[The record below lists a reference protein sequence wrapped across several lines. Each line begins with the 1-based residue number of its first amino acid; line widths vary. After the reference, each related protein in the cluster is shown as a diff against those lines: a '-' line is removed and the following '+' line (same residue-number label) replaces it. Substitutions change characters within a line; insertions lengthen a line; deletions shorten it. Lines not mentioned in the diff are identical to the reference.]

1 MKAVIWIIYLL
12 LAFGTT
18 LFLRRIGVRSIGF
31 ATGTLAGLIY
41 FLAIPLF
48 IVMFTGQLES
58 PFFAAD
64 DYDPFT
70 DLDTT
75 SVLFLGWLAVLAAC
89 VVSRRN
95 SSRKINSDNTIR
107 NSMTYLRVL
116 LSLYLIF
123 SVYAFFASGIG
134 TVGSHWH
141 LTIATKMATS
151 TTFIIIKNFLDAFR
165 VMVFGLLLFTLNN
178 NQISKRTAVLIALSI
193 AFIDLVTTFNRITIV
208 FLIFFLFIILRRYW
222 HAYLIAIASLFSVA
236 ITVSAAWPVFRGII
250 FSERVTALSIIDSWN
265 TAISTSSFSGDQLA
279 DKLNVLFESSNIIVL
294 KYIVDNLGN
303 AVPYFM
309 GSTFLV
315 RPLTTFLPSTVW
327 ANKPRVF
334 GTYLG
339 EIIESHPGL
348 ALNSTLFGEV
358 YANFGIFWI
367 LFLFGFIVI
376 FHALYRVVGNTIPG
390 MENMGFFIGIAVWR
404 FEANFASVSL
414 YAALMLWI
422 TFRSLRILKRRRSHK

>member
-1 MKAVIWIIYLL
+1 ML
-12 LAFGTT
+12 LAFGTAV
-18 LFLRRIGVRSIGF
+18 FFRRIVVRSIGF

-48 IVMFTGQLES
+48 IVLLTGQLES
-58 PFFAAD
+58 PFSTAD
-64 DYDPFT
+64 NYDPFT
-70 DLDTT
+70 DLETT
-75 SVLFLGWLAVLAAC
+75 LVLFLGWLAVLAAC
-89 VVSRRN
+89 VVSHRN
-95 SSRKINSDNTIR
+95 SSQNIGRSKVTQNSI
-107 NSMTYLRVL
+107 TYLRVL
-116 LSLYLIF
+116 LVLYLIF
-123 SVYAFFASGIG
+123 SVYALLASGIG

-141 LTIATKMATS
+141 LTIATKLATS

-178 NQISKRTAVLIALSI
+178 NLISKRTAILIAISI
-193 AFIDLVTTFNRITIV
+193 ATIDLATTFNRITIV
-208 FLIFFLFIILRRYW
+208 FLLFFLLILLRRYW
-222 HAYLIAIASLFSVA
+222 YTYLAAVASLFSVA

-250 FSERVTALSIIDSWN
+250 FSERITALSVIESWN
-265 TAISTSSFSGDQLA
+265 SAVNATNFSGNQLA

-303 AVPYFM
+303 TVPYFM

-367 LFLFGFIVI
+367 LFLFGFIVV

-422 TFRSLRILKRRRSHK
+422 VFRSLRILKRRRSHK